1 MNIEQKLKTI
11 CLKYIFISFF
21 SIVSLYT
28 TFYSKS
34 SIRKYMKIINKIEII
49 QNFEDIIKTTENNTE
64 TEILNLKNSNE
75 KENIVN
81 NQDDLTIV
89 TAFYVIKSKR
99 SIHEYVTRLINFMK
113 LNHSMVFFTQ
123 KSFINI
129 IKEMRP
135 KHLQNKTVFIQM
147 EIKDFYSYKNFG
159 KEFNKTFYIDEEN
172 SYHTIPLYLIWA
184 EKCSFLKKAILK
196 NYFNSKCFYWVD
208 AGYFVSK
215 KLMKRYINWP
225 STKKCYE
232 NSKVLLNSIR
242 FVNDSERKDLLN
254 FNIDVHK
261 KFQIQTNVGG
271 GVFGGQPKNLLMFIN
286 YYYETIKLFISHKI
300 FIGKD
305 QNLFA
310 FVAFSHPEI
319 INLVQSGDFFYFQNY
334 LS

>member
-1 MNIEQKLKTI
+1 
-11 CLKYIFISFF
+11 
-21 SIVSLYT
+21 
-28 TFYSKS
+28 
-34 SIRKYMKIINKIEII
+34 MKIINNIKII
-49 QNFEDIIKTTENNTE
+49 QNFEDIIKTTENSTE
-64 TEILNLKNSNE
+64 TEILNLNNSNE
-75 KENIVN
+75 KENIEI

-89 TAFYVIKSKR
+89 TAFYVIKSKH
-99 SIHEYVTRLINFMK
+99 SIHEYLSRLINFMK
-113 LNHSMVFFTQ
+113 LNRSIVFFTQ

-159 KEFNKTFYIDEEN
+159 KEFNTTFYIDKEN

-184 EKCSFLKKAILK
+184 EKCSFLKKAIIK

-208 AGYFVSK
+208 AGYFVNK
-215 KLMKRYINWP
+215 KMMKKYINWP

-242 FVNDSERKDLLN
+242 FVNDSERKDLLD
-254 FNIDVHK
+254 FNLEVHK

-300 FIGKD
+300 FIGKE
-305 QNLFA
+305 QNIFT
-310 FVAFSHPEI
+310 FVAYKYPDI
-319 INLVQSGDFFYFQNY
+319 INLVYSGGNYYYFKDY
-334 LS
+334 LLD